1 MIGDRSELHESFVEA
16 YPAYVA
22 RTLDSMGLAVDE
34 VLADAIVEGA
44 AVLDGLLT
52 SFDRLDPIDQRHS
65 PLELF
70 REALRP
76 VDRALGMAGLPTP
89 DPARGLGA
97 TSEGAAGDRAT
108 WDRATW
114 DRYALAPGS
123 SQVLGH
129 RAHEAHVRWGLA
141 KAAVLAPMV
150 NRPYARIV
158 ASGDRFDALSSAV
171 TELGYRTVSPD
182 DGPPAVAII
191 DASVPGGHDAIRR
204 AVAEGAHVVAFGD
217 AIDDLESVA
226 LRALGATL
234 VVTTSALLRDP
245 QAHLPAIA

>member
-1 MIGDRSELHESFVEA
+1 MIGDRSELHEAFVEA

-22 RTLDSMGLAVDE
+22 RTLESMGIAVDE
-34 VLADAIVEGA
+34 VVADAIVEGA
-44 AVLDGLLT
+44 AVLDGMLT
-52 SFDRLDPIDQRHS
+52 SLDRLDPIDQRHS

-76 VDRALGMAGLPTP
+76 VDRALGMAGIPP
-89 DPARGLGA
+89 PGPAHGLG
-97 TSEGAAGDRAT
+97 SP
-108 WDRATW
+108 WDRVTW
-114 DRYALAPGS
+114 DRYGLAPGS

-129 RAHEAHVRWGLA
+129 RAHEAHLRWGLA
-141 KAAVLAPMV
+141 KAVALAPMV

-158 ASGDRFDALSSAV
+158 ASGDRLDALGSAV
-171 TELGYRTVSPD
+171 TELGYRTSSPD
-182 DGPPAVAII
+182 DGPPSVAII

-204 AVAEGAHVVAFGD
+204 AVGEGAHVVVFGD
-217 AIDDLESVA
+217 AIDDLEIA
-226 LRALGATL
+226 GLRALGVAL

>member
-1 MIGDRSELHESFVEA
+1 MTGDRSELHESFVEA
-16 YPAYVA
+16 YPEYVA
-22 RTLDSMGLAVDE
+22 RTLESMGITVDE
-34 VLADAIVEGA
+34 VVADAIVEGA
-44 AVLDGLLT
+44 AVLDGLL
-52 SFDRLDPIDQRHS
+52 SAFDRLDPIDQRHS

-76 VDRALGMAGLPTP
+76 VDRALAVEGIPPSDPT
-89 DPARGLGA
+89 RGLGA
-97 TSEGAAGDRAT
+97 TRDRA
-108 WDRATW
+108 AW
-114 DRYALAPGS
+114 DRYGLAPGS
-123 SQVLGH
+123 SQVLGN

-158 ASGDRFDALSSAV
+158 AFGDRFDALSSAV
-171 TELGYRTVSPD
+171 TELGYRTASPD
-182 DGPPAVAII
+182 HGPPSVAII

-217 AIDDLESVA
+217 AIDDLESVG
-226 LRALGATL
+226 LRALGAAL

-245 QAHLPAIA
+245 RAHLPVIA